1 MSPLLD
7 YTTTVPV
14 SRTISQIQAKLV
26 EHGAR
31 AVMMEYDDQ
40 GRIKALA
47 FKVKMPNGELP
58 IRLPID
64 ATATLKVLQ
73 RQYAGREIP
82 GRYANEEHAYRVAW
96 RIIKD
101 WVEAQ
106 MSLLETEMVK
116 MEEIFLPYVITRSGQ
131 TLYQVMAEK
140 RFLLGSGEDSD
151 ASRGNSHD

>member
-1 MSPLLD
+1 MPLLD
-7 YTTTVPV
+7 YTTSVPV
-14 SRTISQIQAKLV
+14 SRTVSQIQSRLV

-31 AVMMEYDDQ
+31 AVMMEYDDR
-40 GRIKALA
+40 GRINALA
-47 FKVKMPNGELP
+47 FKVRMPNGELP

-64 ATATLKVLQ
+64 AAATLKVLQ
-73 RQYAGREIP
+73 RQYANREIP

-131 TLYQVMAEK
+131 TVYQVMTERHFMLGPGEK
-140 RFLLGSGEDSD
+140 
-151 ASRGNSHD
+151 

>member
-7 YTTTVPV
+7 YTTSVPV
-14 SRTISQIQAKLV
+14 SRTVAQIQAKLV

-31 AVMMEYDDQ
+31 AVMMEYDDR

-47 FKVKMPNGELP
+47 FNVIMPNGELP

-64 ATATLKVLQ
+64 TAATLKVLQ
-73 RQYAGREIP
+73 RQYANREIP
-82 GRYANEEHAYRVAW
+82 ARYANEDHAYRVAW

-116 MEEIFLPYVITRSGQ
+116 MQEIFLPYVITPGGQ
-131 TLYQVMAEK
+131 TIYKVMEGK
-140 RFLLGSGEDSD
+140 GFLLGTGEGGKGD
-151 ASRGNSHD
+151 

>member
-7 YTTTVPV
+7 YTTSVPV
-14 SRTISQIQAKLV
+14 SRTIAQIQAKLV

-31 AVMMEYDDQ
+31 EVSMKYDDQ
-40 GRIKALA
+40 RRIIALA
-47 FKVKMPNGELP
+47 FIVVTPNVELP

-64 ATATLKVLQ
+64 AKATLRVLEK
-73 RQYAGREIP
+73 QYYNREIP
-82 GRYANEEHAYRVAW
+82 HRYVNEAHAYRVAW

-116 MEEIFLPYVITRSGQ
+116 MEQIFLPYVITPGGQ
-131 TLYQVMAEK
+131 TVYEVVAQK
-140 RFLLGSGEDSD
+140 RFLLGPGE
-151 ASRGNSHD
+151 GGKGE

>member
-1 MSPLLD
+1 MPLLD
-7 YTTTVPV
+7 YTTSVPV
-14 SRTISQIQAKLV
+14 SRTVAQVQAKLV

-31 AVMMEYDDQ
+31 AVMMEYDDR
-40 GRIKALA
+40 GRITALA

-64 ATATLKVLQ
+64 AAATLRVLQ
-73 RQYAGREIP
+73 RQADNREIP
-82 GRYANEEHAYRVAW
+82 NRFAREEHAYRVAW

-116 MEEIFLPYVITRSGQ
+116 MQEIFLPYIITPGGQ
-131 TLYQVMAEK
+131 TIYEVMAEK
-140 RFLLGSGEDSD
+140 HFLLGSGEGGKGD
-151 ASRGNSHD
+151 

>member
-7 YTTTVPV
+7 YTTSVPV
-14 SRTISQIQAKLV
+14 SRTIAQIQARLV

-31 AVMMEYDDQ
+31 AVMMEYDDR
-40 GRIKALA
+40 GRIKSLA
-47 FKVKMPNGELP
+47 FKVIMPNGDLP

-64 ATATLKVLQ
+64 TAATLKVLQ
-73 RQYAGREIP
+73 RQYANREIP
-82 GRYANEEHAYRVAW
+82 GRYANEDHAYRVAW

-116 MEEIFLPYVITRSGQ
+116 MQEIFLPYVITPGGQ
-131 TLYQVMAEK
+131 TIYEVMAGK
-140 RFLLGSGEDSD
+140 NFLLGPGEKEE
-151 ASRGNSHD
+151 